1 MKTLITENIDI
12 WTTAIKKRSAT
23 GRGSNKKIELTGIKK
38 LRELIFEL
46 AVRGKLVPQES
57 CDEPASELLERLT
70 DKKSLIAKSGK
81 FSELKTNKVLKLD
94 GLFEI
99 PNTWTWCHLDD
110 IAAIARGGSPR
121 PIKSFITDS
130 EDGLN
135 WIKIGDSNRGS
146 RYITGTEQKII
157 KEGLVKTRQ
166 VYPGD
171 LILSN
176 SMSFGFPYILKIS
189 GCIHDGWLVIRIPEE
204 DLNKIFLCNLFMST
218 YAKKAFTDAASG
230 AVVQNLN
237 ADKVKLLAIP
247 LPPLPEQHRIV
258 AKVDELMALCDQLEQ
273 QTENSLTA
281 HQTLVETLL
290 ATLTNSENAA
300 AFQQNWARIAE
311 HFDTLFTTEHS
322 IDQLKQT
329 VLQLAVMGKL
339 VPQNPNDEPASKL
352 LNQLEQEQKHW
363 LMSNIDNDPECKTML
378 RKLKKL
384 TYPKAPYA
392 LPNSWSCA
400 HLIQLSQLLVDC
412 HNKTAPYVDSG
423 IPIIRTTNIR
433 DREFSFDGLKFV
445 NQETYDFWSRRCP
458 PAPRDIMFTREAP
471 MGEAAI
477 IPDNVKWCLGQRT
490 MLIRPMHEYVSNA
503 FLLLTLTE
511 PHLLERAS
519 EHAVGLTVKHL
530 RVGDVENISIPFPP
544 LPEQHRI
551 VKKVDELLTLCDQLK
566 ARLNDAQTTQLN
578 LAETL
583 VKQTAN

>member
-1 MKTLITENIDI
+1 MSDTHLLITENIDV
-12 WTTAIKKRSAT
+12 WTTAIKKRSSQ

-46 AVRGKLVPQES
+46 AVRGKLVSQES

-70 DKKSLIAKSGK
+70 NKKSLIAKSGK
-81 FSELKTNKVLKLD
+81 FSELKTKEALKLD

-99 PNTWTWCHLDD
+99 PSTWKWCHLND

-135 WIKIGDSNRGS
+135 WIKIGDSTRGS
-146 RYITGTEQKII
+146 RYITETEQKII

-189 GCIHDGWLVIRIPEE
+189 GCIHDGWLLLRTPEN

-218 YAKKAFTDAASG
+218 YAKKAFTNAASG

-247 LPPLPEQHRIV
+247 LPPLAEQHRIV

-273 QTENSLTA
+273 QTEDSITA

-290 ATLTNSENAA
+290 ATLSNSESPA
-300 AFQQNWARIAE
+300 AFNQNWTRIAE

-339 VPQNPNDEPASKL
+339 VPQAPSDEPAS
-352 LNQLEQEQKHW
+352 E
-363 LMSNIDNDPECKTML
+363 
-378 RKLKKL
+378 
-384 TYPKAPYA
+384 
-392 LPNSWSCA
+392 
-400 HLIQLSQLLVDC
+400 
-412 HNKTAPYVDSG
+412 
-423 IPIIRTTNIR
+423 
-433 DREFSFDGLKFV
+433 
-445 NQETYDFWSRRCP
+445 
-458 PAPRDIMFTREAP
+458 
-471 MGEAAI
+471 
-477 IPDNVKWCLGQRT
+477 
-490 MLIRPMHEYVSNA
+490 
-503 FLLLTLTE
+503 
-511 PHLLERAS
+511 LLERLTEKKSLIAKAGKFSELNTKNALKLDHLFEIPSSWKWCHLDDIAAIARGGSPRPIKSFITDSEDGLNWIKIGDSTRGSRYITETEQKIIKEGLVKTRQVYPGDLILSNSMSFGFPYILKITGCIHDGWLVLRTPEDDLNKIFLCNLFMSTYAKNAFSDAAS
-519 EHAVGLTVKHL
+519 GAVVQNLNADKVKL
-530 RVGDVENISIPFPP
+530 LAIPLPP
-544 LPEQHRI
+544 LEEQHRI

-566 ARLNDAQTTQLN
+566 SRLSEAQTTQLH
-578 LAETL
+578 LANTL
-583 VKQTAN
+583 VKQALN